1 MKVLRMWKRT
11 KQRRTIIRTNK
22 RNEQIGDDS
31 DEKINNVIAN
41 VETLDEETKLII
53 AQLNKILAGG
63 RNTDGISFKN
73 VDMNTLSRTTAKV
86 NRVIELIEIKNI
98 TQANNLIK
106 AAGVW
111 VVDQLRVKKYEGG
124 KKKDPCWKRRIEE
137 DIKQIKRISTFSKG

>member
-11 KQRRTIIRTNK
+11 EQRRTIIRTSE
-22 RNEQIGDDS
+22 RNEEIGDDS
-31 DEKINNVIAN
+31 DEMINNVTAN

-124 KKKDPCWKRRIEE
+124 KKKDPCWKRRIDE

>member
-1 MKVLRMWKRT
+1 MWKRT

-31 DEKINNVIAN
+31 DETINNVIAN

-53 AQLNKILAGG
+53 AQLYKILAGG
-63 RNTDGISFKN
+63 RNTDGNSFKN

-124 KKKDPCWKRRIEE
+124 KKKVHVGKDVLTKI
-137 DIKQIKRISTFSKG
+137 